1 MSRDNLRSV
10 SNVNA
15 IARQRAARNERIDS
29 ALVNLNSLRGVTA
42 AAVVDSD
49 GLVTHIRR
57 DFEVNT
63 DALGAGV
70 QVVLGAAQRAS
81 ENVDQETT
89 KMIICENKE
98 GYILLSPIA
107 KGLLLVMVADSDAL
121 LGTIRFEL
129 KETLPALVQV
139 FTTRG

>member
-1 MSRDNLRSV
+1 MSRENLRPIT
-10 SNVNA
+10 NA
-15 IARQRAARNERIDS
+15 SSSARQRAARNERIDA
-29 ALVNLNSLRGVTA
+29 ALVNLSSLRGVTA
-42 AAVVDSD
+42 AAVVDGD

-57 DFEVNT
+57 DFDVNT

-89 KMIICENKE
+89 KMVICENKE

-107 KGLLLVMVADSDAL
+107 KGLLLVLVADSEAL

-129 KETLPALVQV
+129 RETLPTLTQV
-139 FTTRG
+139 FTQG